1 MCDYTNCAGE
11 TLCWRCKRPGTG
23 SCSWDKN
30 LTPVPGWDAVA
41 VRWRDTPGKYQMT
54 WHINACPLFDP
65 EPDYGR
71 RMHDASASANGK
83 APGRPPKADWT
94 TPKMGT
100 FFRYGWSDRVL
111 PTTSGSPCA
120 PPPATGRSGRRS
132 GRKRKPPA
140 TKTRKDE
147 PA

>member
-100 FFRYGWSDRVL
+100 LFRYGWSDRAVADYFGIAVR
-111 PTTSGSPCA
+111 TA
-120 PPPATGRSGRRS
+120 ARY
-132 GRKRKPPA
+132 RKKWEAVWEEEEAARH
-140 TKTRKDE
+140 KDKKG
-147 PA
+147 